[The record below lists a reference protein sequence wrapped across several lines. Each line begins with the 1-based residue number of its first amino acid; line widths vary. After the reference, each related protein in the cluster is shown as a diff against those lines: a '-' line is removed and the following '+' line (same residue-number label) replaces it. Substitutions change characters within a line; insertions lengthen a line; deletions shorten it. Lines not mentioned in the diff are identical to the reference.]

1 MGNEPFKTCFFG
13 VPIGNTHELITV
25 TQGYTNNCT
34 NLANANISEAACC
47 IINGL
52 NITLPGDPQE
62 LDLLGSVAVG
72 NGSENW
78 TETCFMV
85 GAYEQGIDVYRSH
98 NLIGWI
104 KVSTSTSGFGC
115 EDKGSYCGTNNKN
128 QGMGALG
135 AGIVGKQ
142 GTPTV
147 WKNGTAKAL
156 PLGIFLICGDRAW
169 QGIPAKAFGGLCYLG
184 RLTLYATS
192 LHDIMNQA

>member
-1 MGNEPFKTCFFG
+1 MVRLSWTKFVPRINIWVTRANQTRQQSFCLSLASVNEPFKTCFFR
-13 VPIGNTHELITV
+13 VPIGNAHELITV

-34 NLANANISEAACC
+34 NLANANVSEAACC

-78 TETCFMV
+78 TQTCFMV

-104 KVSTSTSGFGC
+104 KVSTSTPGFGC
-115 EDKGSYCGTNNKN
+115 EDFEGRCCFNLSDHSEFDKKKKGLIEKTKN
-128 QGMGALG
+128 MQIQYRWML
-135 AGIVGKQ
+135 
-142 GTPTV
+142 TP
-147 WKNGTAKAL
+147 
-156 PLGIFLICGDRAW
+156 
-169 QGIPAKAFGGLCYLG
+169 
-184 RLTLYATS
+184 LTPG
-192 LHDIMNQA
+192 